1 MNNQTN
7 LKTKKLLLPVCIVI
21 VTVILGYLILNNPP
35 ESKRKGKSKAPQM
48 TVEVKKLKPQR
59 YNVNIE
65 SYGIVAPRTQ
75 SVLFSQVSGQINKI
89 SAQFRDG
96 GFFNKGDIL
105 VELDERDFLSEV
117 KTAEAG
123 LISAKQNLAEEKA
136 KAEQAIV
143 DWKRLGNGKP
153 ASDLV
158 LRKPQLAAAK
168 AQVLSA
174 EAQFEKAEL
183 ALERTKIIAP
193 YSGRVLKKNV
203 DIGQVVSSNTALA
216 DIYAVDYVE
225 IRLPIKNKD
234 LALIKL
240 PEEYANIQTQNV
252 SEQSDVTLSSNL
264 IGQQKWS
271 GKLVRT
277 ESAIDETS
285 QQLYVVAQIDKPFE
299 NKTQNGQIKIG
310 QYVTAS
316 ITVKNIE
323 NSIVIPSSAIYQGSY
338 VYIVENNILK
348 RKNIEVVWQ
357 NGVESIIGSGLV
369 AGDKLV
375 LTALGQINSGT
386 RVLIAGEAQESKPAL
401 KNKNGNKEER
411 KQKKANNS

>member
-7 LKTKKLLLPVCIVI
+7 FKSKKLLLPVCIVI
-21 VTVILGYLILNNPP
+21 FTVVLGYLILSNPP
-35 ESKRKGKSKAPQM
+35 ESKRKGANKAPQM

-59 YNVNIE
+59 YNINIE

-105 VELDERDFLSEV
+105 VELDDRDFRSEV

-123 LISAKQNLAEEKA
+123 LISAKQSLAEEKA

-193 YSGRVLKKNV
+193 YAGRVLKKNV

-234 LALIKL
+234 LALMKL

-252 SEQSDVTLSSNL
+252 SEQSNVTLSSNL
-264 IGQQKWS
+264 IGQQEWS

-299 NKTQNGQIKIG
+299 NKKQNAQIKIG

-316 ITVKNIE
+316 ITGKNIE
-323 NSIVIPSSAIYQGSY
+323 NAIVIPSSAIYQGSY

-357 NGVESIIGSGLV
+357 NGVESIIDSGLV

-375 LTALGQINSGT
+375 LTALGQVNSGT
-386 RVLIAGEAQESKPAL
+386 RVLIAGEGKKRNSTVK
-401 KNKNGNKEER
+401 KKDGKKGER
-411 KQKKANNS
+411 KHKKVGNS